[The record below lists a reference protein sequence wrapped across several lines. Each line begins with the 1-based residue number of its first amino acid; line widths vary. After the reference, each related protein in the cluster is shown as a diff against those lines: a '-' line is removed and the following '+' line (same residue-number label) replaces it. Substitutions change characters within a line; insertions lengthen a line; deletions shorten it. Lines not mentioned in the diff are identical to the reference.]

1 MRNFK
6 ENQLYCFSK
15 IDFDL
20 WVRSFAFEE
29 NVLGFEISVDDV
41 VSVAVWY
48 SWEDL
53 ADVIGSFVFI
63 KPVHIKD
70 FAEELTTWK

>member
-29 NVLGFEISVDDV
+29 NVLGFEISVDYV

-63 KPVHIKD
+63 KPVHIEN